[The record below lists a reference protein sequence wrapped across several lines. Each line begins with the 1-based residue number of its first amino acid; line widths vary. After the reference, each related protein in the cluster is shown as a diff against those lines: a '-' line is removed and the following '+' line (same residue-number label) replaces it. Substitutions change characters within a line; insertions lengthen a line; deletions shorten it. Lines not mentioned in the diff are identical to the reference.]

1 LICVGIANSSKKGYV
16 MRQESELTEETSNRQ
31 KFVRALFFVAGTVSL
46 ALGSIGIVLP
56 ILPTTPFLLLAV
68 ACYCRS
74 SKRMTRWVLTN
85 KYFGSYIRRY
95 KEGKGIPIKTKI
107 VALAALWITIG
118 YSAFF
123 IVNRWWIVQL
133 ILFVIAIAVST
144 HLIKLPTYRENKH

>member
-1 LICVGIANSSKKGYV
+1 MA
-16 MRQESELTEETSNRQ
+16 MQQEPEINNENITSQ
-31 KFVRALFFVAGTVSL
+31 KVVRALFFVAGSVSL

-56 ILPTTPFLLLAV
+56 VLPTTPFLLLAL

-74 SKRMTRWVLTN
+74 SKRMTKWVLTN

-107 VALAALWITIG
+107 LALAALWITIS

-123 IVNRWWIVQL
+123 IVNIGIVQL
-133 ILFVIAIAVST
+133 ILFAIAIAVSVHT
-144 HLIKLPTYRENKH
+144 IRLPTYRETKH

>member
-1 LICVGIANSSKKGYV
+1 MA
-16 MRQESELTEETSNRQ
+16 MQQEPEINNENITSQ
-31 KFVRALFFVAGTVSL
+31 KVVRALFFVAGSVSL

-56 ILPTTPFLLLAV
+56 VLPTTPFLLLAL

-74 SKRMTRWVLTN
+74 SKRMTKWVLTN

-107 VALAALWITIG
+107 LALAALWITIS

-123 IVNRWWIVQL
+123 IVNSWWIVQL
-133 ILFVIAIAVST
+133 ILFTIAIAVSI
-144 HLIKLPTYRENKH
+144 HIIKLPTYRQT

>member
-1 LICVGIANSSKKGYV
+1 MA
-16 MRQESELTEETSNRQ
+16 MQQEPEINNENTARQ

-46 ALGSIGIVLP
+46 ALGTIGIVLP

-107 VALAALWITIG
+107 VALAALWITIS
-118 YSAFF
+118 YSALF

-144 HLIKLPTYRENKH
+144 HLITLPTYRENKH